1 MCVSF
6 LVATTCAGVEHL
18 NTFYRLDMPKPDT
31 QSAAKEQSTI
41 GRAWLRRGMFRMS
54 LDNMTLTDLVN
65 VSVVLPTMNEA
76 ENVGTLC
83 DGLYGLKQS
92 YSQLAEAIF
101 VLNNT
106 TDGTDK
112 VLEDISKRPGHEFLR
127 ITYSRGSRGSAIR
140 KGVEMARGNVVVVM
154 DSDGQYDPAEIPR
167 LVRPIVDEGYCIA
180 IARNHGWANL
190 RRRIISETFKKLT
203 RTLLGV
209 EYVQTGFKAGTKEAL
224 LDTIPKDIPGLDID
238 VRWMNN
244 VLRKGYGRRLS
255 NDVEVRLHPR
265 LHGRTTFNPLKLSL
279 GLLYTTISLTM
290 QRKTGRELP
299 FPRVLK
305 ELTLQPEGMHSR

>member
-1 MCVSF
+1 MSVSF

-140 KGVEMARGNVVVVM
+140 KGVEMTRGNVVVVM

-180 IARNHGWANL
+180 IARNHGWANF

-224 LDTIPKDIPGLDID
+224 LDTIPKDVPGLDID

>member
-1 MCVSF
+1 
-6 LVATTCAGVEHL
+6 
-18 NTFYRLDMPKPDT
+18 
-31 QSAAKEQSTI
+31 
-41 GRAWLRRGMFRMS
+41 
-54 LDNMTLTDLVN
+54 
-65 VSVVLPTMNEA
+65 
-76 ENVGTLC
+76 
-83 DGLYGLKQS
+83 
-92 YSQLAEAIF
+92 
-101 VLNNT
+101 
-106 TDGTDK
+106 
-112 VLEDISKRPGHEFLR
+112 
-127 ITYSRGSRGSAIR
+127 
-140 KGVEMARGNVVVVM
+140 
-154 DSDGQYDPAEIPR
+154 
-167 LVRPIVDEGYCIA
+167 
-180 IARNHGWANL
+180 
-190 RRRIISETFKKLT
+190 
-203 RTLLGV
+203 V

-244 VLRKGYGRRLS
+244 VLRKGYGHRLS

>member
-1 MCVSF
+1 MTAEASVERKQLTEAQIFSPQKN
-6 LVATTCAGVEHL
+6 VAHL
-18 NTFYRLDMPKPDT
+18 
-31 QSAAKEQSTI
+31 SA
-41 GRAWLRRGMFRMS
+41 FCH
-54 LDNMTLTDLVN
+54 TDQACEI
-65 VSVVLPTMNEA
+65 SVVLPTMNEEQNA
-76 ENVGTLC
+76 EELC
-83 DGLYGLKQS
+83 QKLYGLSQS
-92 YSQLAEAIF
+92 YPQLTEAIF

-106 TDGTDK
+106 ADGTEK
-112 VLEDISKRPGHEFLR
+112 VLEDISKRPGYEFLR
-127 ITYSRGSRGSAIR
+127 ITYSEGSRGSAIR
-140 KGVEMARGNVVVVM
+140 RGVELARGNVVVVM

-167 LVRPIVDEGYCIA
+167 LVRPIVDEGYSIA

-190 RRRIISETFKKLT
+190 QRRIISETFKKLT

-224 LDTIPKDIPGLDID
+224 LDTIPRDVQGLDID

-244 VLRKGYGRRLS
+244 VVVKGYGQKVS
-255 NDVEVRLHPR
+255 CDVEVRLHPR

-305 ELTLQPEGMHSR
+305 ELTLQPEGTHSRAPAK